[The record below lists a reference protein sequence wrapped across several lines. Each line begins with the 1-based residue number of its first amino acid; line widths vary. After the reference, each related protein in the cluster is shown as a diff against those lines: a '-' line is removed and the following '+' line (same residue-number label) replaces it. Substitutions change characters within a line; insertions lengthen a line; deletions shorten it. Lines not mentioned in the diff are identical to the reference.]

1 MGVFAGH
8 GQARTFDLKAGDV
21 GYVPMATGHYL
32 ENTGTTQFD
41 SSKRSEPYFID
52 LSLDTWMALT
62 PSKLMEAHLNLDR
75 RVMDALRKTK
85 APVVPE

>member
-32 ENTGTTQFD
+32 ENTGTTQFQFLETFKRTPT
-41 SSKRSEPYFID
+41 SSIF
-52 LSLDTWMALT
+52 LSTRGWL
-62 PSKLMEAHLNLDR
+62 
-75 RVMDALRKTK
+75 
-85 APVVPE
+85 